1 MNDWLAPYKHLTLP
15 PLSADGHDDPSD
27 GLCAMEM
34 VAFIE
39 RLPHSDRPECT
50 CPVLAAYVRR
60 LNDVMPSDERQRLKP
75 LLPRLVGTL
84 SIEHEIARA
93 EYLAMQAVNV
103 FAPIALRASGLGAHA
118 SACAN
123 AVTLAE
129 GREAAADAAADAAAY
144 AAAHAAAHAA
154 ADAAYAAAYA
164 AADAAAADADSA
176 WNEALAALEGAISIG
191 PSSGWTSD
199 IASQVSALAELA

>member
-1 MNDWLAPYKHLTLP
+1 MANWLTPYQHLTLP
-15 PLSADGHDDPSD
+15 PLSRGNHASPGD

-60 LNDVMPSDERQRLKP
+60 LNDLMPVFERQRLKP
-75 LLPRLVGTL
+75 LLPRLVGTT
-84 SIEHEIARA
+84 SKEHEVARA

-103 FAPIALRASGLGAHA
+103 FAPIALRAMGLDGHA

-129 GREAAADAAADAAAY
+129 GREAAAAAAYAAADAAAY
-144 AAAHAAAHAA
+144 AAA
-154 ADAAYAAAYA
+154 YAAARA
-164 AADAAAADADSA
+164 AARAAALLWS
-176 WNEALAALEGAISIG
+176 EALSALEGAIAIG

-199 IASQVSALAELA
+199 IAPQVSALAELT